1 MLGWFQALMPREE
14 KFFDFF
20 NRHAKTLV
28 LGADALRLLLDGG
41 PHIAACC
48 EKVFKHEHEADEI
61 THEVMLAVR
70 RTFITPFDRSDIQD
84 LIGSMDDAIDQ
95 MQQTAKAITLYEV
108 TEFDPQ
114 MREIGDL
121 IVRAA
126 HLTVEIVGALQFMRR
141 DAAKLTQLTQEMVRL
156 EEQTDQLHDDGL
168 KRLFLTHRHSD
179 PMAFI
184 VGTEIYSHLEKVAD
198 RFEDVA
204 NRVNGIVIEHL

>member
-1 MLGWFQALMPREE
+1 MMPREG
-14 KFFDFF
+14 KFFELFDQ
-20 NRHAKTLV
+20 HAE
-28 LGADALRLLLDGG
+28 R
-41 PHIAACC
+41 IAAGSRELAHMMANYGNLDARQAGISAIDAI
-48 EKVFKHEHEADEI
+48 EKAADKI
-61 THEVMLAVR
+61 THETVALLHK
-70 RTFITPFDRSDIQD
+70 TFITPFDRSDIIG
-84 LIGSMDDAIDQ
+84 LIGDMDDAIDQ

-114 MREIGDL
+114 MREMGDL

-156 EEQTDQLHDDGL
+156 EEQTDQLHDEGL
-168 KRLFLTHRHSD
+168 KRLFVTHRHSD

>member
-14 KFFDFF
+14 KFFDYF
-20 NRHAKTLV
+20 NRHSATLV
-28 LGADALRLLLDGG
+28 AGAEALRRLLDGG
-41 PHIAACC
+41 PNIAARC
-48 EKVFKHEHEADEI
+48 EEIFQHEHKADEI

-84 LIGSMDDAIDQ
+84 LISSMDDAIDQ

-114 MREIGDL
+114 MREMGDL

-126 HLTVEIVGALQFMRR
+126 HLTVEIVSALQHMRR
-141 DAAKLTQLTQEMVRL
+141 EAGKLSQLTQEMVRI
-156 EEQTDQLHDDGL
+156 EEATDQLHDEGL
-168 KRLFLTHRHSD
+168 KRLFQTHRHSD

-184 VGTEIYSHLEKVAD
+184 VGTEIYSHLERVAD